1 MCLEVT
7 YAPTPRD
14 PLHFFWCIKTW
25 KWKILY
31 FSKKWHPKNPC
42 ATIWKFSKPNNTSSL
57 ISCLLKKF
65 VWLANGTVLDSS
77 GGFRDADPKL
87 LCSLRMKV
95 CPPHVFRALSAEVPS
110 QTLQLYNT
118 NWNIWLRQNNS
129 LDLVLTCG

>member
-1 MCLEVT
+1 MQPLQD
-7 YAPTPRD
+7 TPNI
-14 PLHFFWCIKTW
+14 FFWCIKTW

-42 ATIWKFSKPNNTSSL
+42 ATIWKFSKCNNTSSL
-57 ISCLLKKF
+57 MPCLHKKF
-65 VWLANGTVLDSS
+65 AWLANGTVLEQNSLNSS

-87 LCSLRMKV
+87 LCSLGMKV
-95 CPPHVFRALSAEVPS
+95 CPPRVFRVLSAEVPS

-129 LDLVLTCG
+129 LDLVLTYG